1 MKYDHLII
9 NCDGASRGNPGPA
22 SSAFNVVSNSSESI
36 YQYSK
41 YLGINTNNVAEYYAI
56 LFALEWLQKQEV
68 QISSVEFI
76 LDSELAVK
84 QLNGLYKVKSPNLI
98 PLYEKV
104 ISLKKSLS
112 MSISFIHVKRHKNK
126 IADKLANQ
134 ALDKHQ
140 K

>member
-1 MKYDHLII
+1 MKQDHLII

-22 SSAFNVVSNSSESI
+22 ASAFNVETKGGESI
-36 YQYSK
+36 FHDSK
-41 YLGINTNNVAEYYAI
+41 YLGNNTNNVAEYYAI
-56 LFALEWLQKQEV
+56 LLALTWLQNQG
-68 QISSVEFI
+68 SVNKVDFI

-98 PLYEKV
+98 PLYQKV
-104 ISLKKSLS
+104 IALKNSLS
-112 MSISFIHVKRHKNK
+112 IKISFIHVKRHKNK

-134 ALDKHQ
+134 ELDKHQ